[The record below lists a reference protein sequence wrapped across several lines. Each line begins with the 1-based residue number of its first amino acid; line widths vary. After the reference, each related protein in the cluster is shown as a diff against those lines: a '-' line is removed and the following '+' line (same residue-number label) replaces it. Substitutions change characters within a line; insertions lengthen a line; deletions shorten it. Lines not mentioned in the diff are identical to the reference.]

1 MVCLIQP
8 SPLQSTHLA
17 FHINK
22 HTGNPINHTIEILF
36 QLGNIFIKTMT
47 AHIVSDIAP
56 TYPIERTL
64 QKILPVSATRYIRAP
79 FLDIGVLAITKLFF
93 AERYKWS

>member
-8 SPLQSTHLA
+8 SPLQSAHLA

-22 HTGNPINHTIEILF
+22 YARNPINHTTEIPF
-36 QLGNIFIKTMT
+36 QLDNIFIKTMT
-47 AHIVSDIAP
+47 THIVSDIAF
-56 TYPIERTL
+56 TYPIERTF

-79 FLDIGVLAITKLFF
+79 FFVFGIFVITKLLF